1 MRYFKYPHAKKANK
15 TAKEI
20 YKAELAE
27 FNERGKKLLH
37 KEKFWG
43 VVAGAIALAVGIA
56 FFVLLNAMW
65 MILFALF
72 PQSEILFVAIL
83 LFILETVITL
93 AVFFISI
100 ILAVVI
106 GVLLATPFAKL
117 QEKATKELKG
127 IRRARLHEIT
137 RKAAEHLHKF
147 YGLREP
153 YIVTKCYDSS
163 DRKFKNKDV
172 CIFECNGEI
181 RIMRLFDNVL
191 NLGEC
196 DIGCYAFENG
206 EISLSY
212 GEYKGKT
219 AAGLA
224 VGETKFTLAARAKPF
239 MEKLMQYEENGIF
252 LPISQ
257 KKSGTSAYY
266 EFQYCKKAL
275 PTDVLVKEGYGYWQ
289 EDSLLVHID
298 DDARLFENYLSYLSP
313 THAPNGTSDFC
324 YFGVNYYTKE
334 ETAKILKRLEKDK
347 PPYSEPL
354 IKWLAGAAE
363 EYNGFFFL
371 GI

>member
-27 FNERGKKLLH
+27 FDERGKKLLH

-43 VVAGAIALAVGIA
+43 VSSTVVGWTFGIA
-56 FFVLLNAMW
+56 VSVLLFYLSRSFN
-65 MILFALF
+65 L
-72 PQSEILFVAIL
+72 PETDILFVNI
-83 LFILETVITL
+83 IHIVLE
-93 AVFFISI
+93 AVFKLAMFLVSI
-100 ILAVVI
+100 ILAAI
-106 GVLLATPFAKL
+106 AAFLAAMPFAKL

-137 RKAAEHLHKF
+137 RKAAEHLRKF
-147 YGLREP
+147 YGLRDP
-153 YIVTKCYDSS
+153 YIVTKCYESS
-163 DRKFKNKDV
+163 NSKFRRKDV

-181 RIMRLFDNVL
+181 RIMRLLDNVL

-206 EISLSY
+206 EISLAY

-239 MEKLMQYEENGIF
+239 MEKLMKYEENGIF

-266 EFQYCKKAL
+266 EFQYCKKDM

>member
-27 FNERGKKLLH
+27 FDERGKKLLH

-43 VVAGAIALAVGIA
+43 IASTVVGWTFGIA
-56 FFVLLNAMW
+56 VSVLLFYLSRSFN
-65 MILFALF
+65 L
-72 PQSEILFVAIL
+72 PETDILFVNI
-83 LFILETVITL
+83 IHIVLE
-93 AVFFISI
+93 AVFKLAMFLVSI
-100 ILAVVI
+100 ILAAI
-106 GVLLATPFAKL
+106 AAFLAAMPFAKL

-147 YGLREP
+147 YGLRDP
-153 YIVTKCYDSS
+153 YIVTKCYESS
-163 DRKFKNKDV
+163 NSKFRRKDV

-181 RIMRLFDNVL
+181 RIMRLLDNVL

-206 EISLSY
+206 EISLAY

-239 MEKLMQYEENGIF
+239 MEKLMKYEENGIF

-289 EDSLLVHID
+289 DDSLLVHID

>member
-1 MRYFKYPHAKKANK
+1 MRYFKYPHTKKANK

-20 YKAELAE
+20 YKAELAT
-27 FNERGKKLLH
+27 FDERGKKLLR

-43 VVAGAIALAVGIA
+43 VASTVVGWTFGIVVSALLWYLARLFNLPETELLFVNIVHIVLEAIFKLAM
-56 FFVLLNAMW
+56 FFV
-65 MILFALF
+65 
-72 PQSEILFVAIL
+72 
-83 LFILETVITL
+83 
-93 AVFFISI
+93 SI
-100 ILAVVI
+100 ILAVTAAF
-106 GVLLATPFAKL
+106 LAAAPFAKL
-117 QEKATKELKG
+117 REKAAKELKH
-127 IRRARLHEIT
+127 IRRERLHEIT
-137 RKAAEHLHKF
+137 RKAAEHLREF

-172 CIFECNGEI
+172 CIFERDGEI
-181 RIMRLFDNVL
+181 RIMRFLDNAL

-206 EISLSY
+206 EISLAY

-219 AAGLA
+219 AAELA
-224 VGETKFTLAARAKPF
+224 VGEAKFTLAARAKPF
-239 MEKLMQYEENGIF
+239 VEKLMKYEEKGIF

-266 EFQYCKKAL
+266 EFQYCKKDL
-275 PTDVLVKEGYGYWQ
+275 PTDVLVKEGYGHWQ
-289 EDSLLVHID
+289 EDSLLVYTD
-298 DDARLFENYLSYLSP
+298 DDARLFEHYLSYLSP
-313 THAPNGTSDFC
+313 TRAPNGTSEFC

-334 ETAKILKRLEKDK
+334 ETAKILQRMEKEK

-354 IKWLAGAAE
+354 AKWLTKAVE

>member
-1 MRYFKYPHAKKANK
+1 MRYFKYPHTKKANK

-20 YKAELAE
+20 YKAELAA
-27 FNERGKKLLH
+27 FDERGKKLLR
-37 KEKFWG
+37 KEKFWDIAST
-43 VVAGAIALAVGIA
+43 VAGWTSGIA
-56 FFVLLNAMW
+56 VSVLLWYLARSFH
-65 MILFALF
+65 L
-72 PQSEILFVAIL
+72 PETEILFVNIVHAIVEVV
-83 LFILETVITL
+83 FTV
-93 AVFFISI
+93 AMVFVSI
-100 ILAVVI
+100 ILAVTAAF
-106 GVLLATPFAKL
+106 LAAAPFAKL
-117 QEKATKELKG
+117 QKPATKELKS

-137 RKAAEHLHKF
+137 RKATEHLRAF

-153 YIVTKCYDSS
+153 YIVTKCYASS

-172 CIFECNGEI
+172 CIFERDGEI
-181 RIMRLFDNVL
+181 RIMRFLDNAL

-196 DIGCYAFENG
+196 DIGCYAFESG
-206 EISLSY
+206 EISLAY
-212 GEYKGKT
+212 TEYKGKI
-219 AAGLA
+219 AAELA

-239 MEKLMQYEENGIF
+239 MEKLMKYEEKGIF
-252 LPISQ
+252 LPMSQ

-266 EFQYCKKAL
+266 EFQYCKKDL

-289 EDSLLVHID
+289 EDSLIVYID
-298 DDARLFENYLSYLSP
+298 DDARLFEHYLSYLSP
-313 THAPNGTSDFC
+313 THAPNGTKEFC